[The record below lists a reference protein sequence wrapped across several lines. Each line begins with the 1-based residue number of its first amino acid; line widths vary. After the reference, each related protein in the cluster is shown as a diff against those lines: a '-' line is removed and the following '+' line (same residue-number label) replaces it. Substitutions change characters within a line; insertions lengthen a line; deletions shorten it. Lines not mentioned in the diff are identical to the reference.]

1 MQRNDKE
8 IIKRLKTNK
17 KRIVIFFEHFS
28 IICVLKHR
36 LTIDLVIKKRTKYL
50 KKKNNNRKTNG
61 SPRKHLNSIHVS
73 F

>member
-1 MQRNDKE
+1 MQFQNKSKE
-8 IIKRLKTNK
+8 MIRKLLEEK

-36 LTIDLVIKKRTKYL
+36 LTIDLVIKKRMRFLT
-50 KKKNNNRKTNG
+50 NGKTNG
-61 SPRKHLNSIHVS
+61 SPPKHLNSIH